1 MKTKILPLT
10 IALIFTGFLSA
21 NLTYANPAN
30 EKTGTCKQHVSGWF
44 QTEDEA
50 ELNMEEWMKDRNYF
64 VSSRET
70 AEETMELEPW
80 MKDRNYFVSSR
91 EAAEETMKLEPW
103 MKDSNYFVSS
113 REIAEETMELE
124 PWMKDRNY
132 FASSRLLAEET
143 IEPWM
148 KDKNYF
154 VSSRAMAGC
163 HPSGLPVRRVFIS
176 LAKINH

>member
-1 MKTKILPLT
+1 MKRKILPLT

-50 ELNMEEWMKDRNYF
+50 ELNMEE
-64 VSSRET
+64 
-70 AEETMELEPW
+70 W

>member
-70 AEETMELEPW
+70 AEETMKLEPW
-80 MKDRNYFVSSR
+80 MKDRNYFV
-91 EAAEETMKLEPW
+91 
-103 MKDSNYFVSS
+103 
-113 REIAEETMELE
+113 
-124 PWMKDRNY
+124 
-132 FASSRLLAEET
+132 SSRLLAEET

-154 VSSRAMAGC
+154 VSSRAMAGS